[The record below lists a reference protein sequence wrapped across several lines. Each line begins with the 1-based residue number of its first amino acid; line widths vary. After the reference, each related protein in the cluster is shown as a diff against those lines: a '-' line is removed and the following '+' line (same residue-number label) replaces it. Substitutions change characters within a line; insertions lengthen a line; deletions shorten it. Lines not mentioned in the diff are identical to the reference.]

1 MAPSQP
7 LLWAGQFVAGLG
19 ICMWLL
25 GRQVFIAATVP
36 RSHRGRAISFITL
49 QRRASLFAGPILGAA
64 SISVAGSTRGAGVA
78 AAGVAAAALAVVL
91 LGTPSGSSIGRTSI
105 VQSTGAATP
114 GPSQATAGPS
124 QATSARART
133 QCSYGFIFRNH
144 WRSLL
149 RAGGYTFCMMAVRAN
164 YAVMITLMAHKMA
177 MAPAVTG
184 MALAVR
190 AWSDSACVCKVV

>member
-114 GPSQATAGPS
+114 GPSQAT
-124 QATSARART
+124 SARART
-133 QCSYGFIFRNH
+133 QCSYGFICRNH

-190 AWSDSACVCKVV
+190 PWSDCACVCRVV